1 MEGYNG
7 SVFAYGQTGT
17 GKTYTIG
24 TEAAAAVT
32 GHVAVRDDTKDGVD
46 ESMTDH
52 DNDDNVGIIPR
63 VIKEVFSTD
72 KTITVKV
79 ILFAFSLK
87 GPS

>member
-46 ESMTDH
+46 KSMTDH

-79 ILFAFSLK
+79 IVLAFSLK
-87 GPS
+87 GPC